1 MVDSA
6 HLLHAFGC
14 QSDLVTD
21 APAKCRF
28 KPLDVR
34 GLDCIRTCKVG
45 SAVVPRE
52 GSDLCFRRVIAHQRG
67 RCFFCLDLHASSP
80 RLLRHDIGS
89 RYPWLPGRLLR
100 SREIKAE
107 MRLHGMTLLVACVF
121 AAAAFC
127 ADYPERPLRLVVPF
141 TPAGATDVL
150 ARLTGERLGA
160 KLGQTVVID
169 NRPGAGA
176 NVGAEFVARS
186 TPDGYTMLMGPASV
200 YAICVT
206 LYPKL
211 GYDLTKD
218 LMPVSLVANV
228 PHVLLV
234 NNDVPAASV
243 QQLIRLAASK
253 PGALN
258 IASQGSGTVSHLEAE
273 LFKHMA
279 GIDMVHVPYRGSAP
293 ALIDL
298 MGGRT
303 QVMFD
308 SIASALPHIRAG
320 KLRAIAVSSKTRS
333 SLLPDVPTVDE
344 SGLKGYSAHSWLG
357 IFVPSGTP
365 RPIVE
370 RLQRELAAAL
380 EEPQSRARLQGAGFE
395 PQSSTSAA
403 FAQLVREEIEKWRPI
418 VTMSGATAD

>member
-1 MVDSA
+1 
-6 HLLHAFGC
+6 
-14 QSDLVTD
+14 
-21 APAKCRF
+21 
-28 KPLDVR
+28 
-34 GLDCIRTCKVG
+34 
-45 SAVVPRE
+45 
-52 GSDLCFRRVIAHQRG
+52 
-67 RCFFCLDLHASSP
+67 
-80 RLLRHDIGS
+80 
-89 RYPWLPGRLLR
+89 
-100 SREIKAE
+100 
-107 MRLHGMTLLVACVF
+107 MRLHGMTLLAACVF

-160 KLGQTVVID
+160 KLGQTVIID

-200 YAICVT
+200 YAICAT

-218 LMPVSLVANV
+218 LTPVSLVANV

-253 PGALN
+253 PGTLN

-365 RPIVE
+365 
-370 RLQRELAAAL
+370 
-380 EEPQSRARLQGAGFE
+380 
-395 PQSSTSAA
+395 SAV
-403 FAQLVREEIEKWRPI
+403 LVRMRVPLSSRICKDAWKFAAG
-418 VTMSGATAD
+418 GALSAVSASVM